1 MKEYPPVTTTA
12 TLTTSVPAAPVPVI
26 RADGVRLV
34 RDGNVLLD
42 SVSLTVRSGEHWALL
57 GANGAGKSTL
67 LGLLGA
73 VTHPTHG
80 SVEVLGRTIGRVD
93 LRELRTLLGHVNPRH
108 PLRSPLSVREVV
120 LTGLTNSVE
129 PVPRW
134 SASVEQ
140 QEQADRLLKM
150 LGMQG
155 KTGSRW
161 PSLSQGERGRTLIAR
176 ALMPQ
181 PRLLLLDE
189 PATGLDLAAREQL
202 LDALDTLRQEHP
214 GAGDGPGHA
223 PSRGTARLHHACDAA
238 SGGAVCGL
246 GSGRRRADHGSG
258 QRLLRASGADRPHGR
273 PVDGA
278 GAARHARLTAID
290 RRRTPSAVGRYGDER
305 RGLVEVEEP
314 AALGQ
319 PPQ

>member
-1 MKEYPPVTTTA
+1 MKEYPPVTI
-12 TLTTSVPAAPVPVI
+12 TSASVPASPAAPVPVI
-26 RADGVRLV
+26 RAHGVRLV
-34 RDGNVLLD
+34 RDRDVLLD
-42 SVSLTVRSGEHWALL
+42 SVSLTVHSGEHWALL

-73 VTHPTHG
+73 VTHPTDG
-80 SVEVLGRTIGRVD
+80 SVEILGRTIGRVD

-134 SASVEQ
+134 SASDEQ
-140 QEQADRLLKM
+140 EAQADRLLKM
-150 LGMQG
+150 LGMEA

-202 LDALDTLRQEHP
+202 LDALDALREEHP
-214 GAGDGPGHA
+214 ELATVLVTHHLEELPASTTHA
-223 PSRGTARLHHACDAA
+223 M
-238 SGGAVCGL
+238 
-246 GSGRRRADHGSG
+246 
-258 QRLLRASGADRPHGR
+258 LLRAGRSVASGPADEVLTTGR
-273 PVDGA
+273 VSDCFGHPVRIARTDGRWT
-278 GAARHARLTAID
+278 ARAQRVT
-290 RRRTPSAVGRYGDER
+290 GG
-305 RGLVEVEEP
+305 
-314 AALGQ
+314 
-319 PPQ
+319 